1 MPGASGAAMRC
12 GNSTQRWRP
21 YRPDNQNAAR
31 ATRASRQDAWGI
43 TLIEGL
49 LRALAAVEKVV
60 SSIAA
65 FFMFAIM
72 IIVFSDV
79 VMRYGFNKPFS
90 WAYDLISLYLMA
102 GVFFLIL
109 SEAYASHAHVSVD
122 ILQQK
127 FPPAMIRV
135 TEIVTCLVG
144 MVVFS
149 LIAWLGF
156 LLTVESFQATD
167 VMAGGIP
174 WPMWPSIGL
183 VPFGAGLI
191 TLRLVLHLVAHVIS
205 LASGRSVIALPASHA
220 AGETFE

>member
-1 MPGASGAAMRC
+1 VIKAA
-12 GNSTQRWRP
+12 
-21 YRPDNQNAAR
+21 
-31 ATRASRQDAWGI
+31 
-43 TLIEGL
+43 

-60 SSIAA
+60 STVAA
-65 FFMFAIM
+65 IFMFAIM
-72 IIVFSDV
+72 IIVVTDV
-79 VMRYGFNKPFS
+79 VMRYAFNRPFS

-127 FPPAMIRV
+127 FSPAMIRLS
-135 TEIVTCLVG
+135 EIVTCLVG
-144 MVVFS
+144 MTVFS
-149 LIAWLGF
+149 LIAWLG
-156 LLTVESFQATD
+156 LLRTAESFRAGD
-167 VMAGGIP
+167 VMAGAIP

-191 TLRLVLHLVAHVIS
+191 TLRLALHCIAHVIS
-205 LASGRSVIALPASHA
+205 LATGRAAIALPAPPA

>member
-1 MPGASGAAMRC
+1 ML
-12 GNSTQRWRP
+12 
-21 YRPDNQNAAR
+21 D
-31 ATRASRQDAWGI
+31 
-43 TLIEGL
+43 GL
-49 LRALAAVEKVV
+49 LRALAVVEKAV

-79 VMRYGFNKPFS
+79 VMRYAFNRPFS

-127 FPPAMIRV
+127 FPPAMIRL

-144 MVVFS
+144 ISVFS
-149 LIAWLGF
+149 LIAWLG
-156 LLTVESFQATD
+156 LLRAIDSFRSSD

-174 WPMWPSIGL
+174 WPMWPSIGM

-191 TLRLVLHLVAHVIS
+191 TLRLLLHLFAHVLS
-205 LASGRSVIALPASHA
+205 LATGRDLIALPASHVA
-220 AGETFE
+220 EETFE

>member
-1 MPGASGAAMRC
+1 VIKAS
-12 GNSTQRWRP
+12 
-21 YRPDNQNAAR
+21 
-31 ATRASRQDAWGI
+31 
-43 TLIEGL
+43 
-49 LRALAAVEKVV
+49 LRALTAIEKVT
-60 SSIAA
+60 SIIAA
-65 FFMFAIM
+65 CFMFAIM

-79 VMRYGFNKPFS
+79 VMRYVFNRPFS

-127 FPPAMIRV
+127 FPPTMIRL

-144 MVVFS
+144 ISVFS

-156 LLTVESFQATD
+156 LRAIDSYHASD

-191 TLRLVLHLVAHVIS
+191 TLRLVLHLIAHVLS
-205 LASGRSVIALPASHA
+205 LATGRSLIALPASHA
-220 AGETFE
+220 ASETFE

>member
-1 MPGASGAAMRC
+1 ML
-12 GNSTQRWRP
+12 
-21 YRPDNQNAAR
+21 D
-31 ATRASRQDAWGI
+31 
-43 TLIEGL
+43 GL

-79 VMRYGFNKPFS
+79 VMRYGFNRPFS

-127 FPPAMIRV
+127 FPPRMIRV

-144 MVVFS
+144 ITVFS
-149 LIAWLGF
+149 LIAWLG
-156 LLTVESFQATD
+156 LQRAIESFHSSD

-183 VPFGAGLI
+183 VPLGSGLI
-191 TLRLVLHLVAHVIS
+191 TLRLVLHLFGHIIS
-205 LASGRSVIALPASHA
+205 LATGRDVIALPASHA
-220 AGETFE
+220 TAETFE

>member
-1 MPGASGAAMRC
+1 VL
-12 GNSTQRWRP
+12 
-21 YRPDNQNAAR
+21 D
-31 ATRASRQDAWGI
+31 
-43 TLIEGL
+43 GL
-49 LRALAAVEKVV
+49 LKTTAAIERVV

-79 VMRYGFNKPFS
+79 VMRYGFNRPFS

-102 GVFFLIL
+102 GIFFLIL

-127 FPPAMIRV
+127 FSPAMIRV

-144 MVVFS
+144 ITVFS
-149 LIAWLGF
+149 LIAWLG
-156 LLTVESFQATD
+156 LLRAIESFRASD

-183 VPFGAGLI
+183 VPLGSGLI
-191 TLRLVLHLVAHVIS
+191 TLRLVLHLFGHIIS
-205 LASGRSVIALPASHA
+205 LATGRDVIALPATHA
-220 AGETFE
+220 TGETFE

>member
-1 MPGASGAAMRC
+1 MLYPRL
-12 GNSTQRWRP
+12 N
-21 YRPDNQNAAR
+21 DK
-31 ATRASRQDAWGI
+31 TRGI
-43 TLIEGL
+43 SVLDRI
-49 LRALAAVEKVV
+49 LRALGAVEKAV

-65 FFMFAIM
+65 VFMFAIM

-79 VMRYGFNKPFS
+79 VMRYAFNRPFS

-102 GVFFLIL
+102 GIFFLIL

-122 ILQQK
+122 ILQQN

-135 TEIVTCLVG
+135 SEIVTCLVG
-144 MVVFS
+144 ITVFS

-156 LLTVESFQATD
+156 LRAVDSFESSD

-174 WPMWPSIGL
+174 WPMWPSIGM

-191 TLRLVLHLVAHVIS
+191 TLRLVLHLIAHVLS
-205 LASGRSVIALPASHA
+205 LATGRDLIALPASHV